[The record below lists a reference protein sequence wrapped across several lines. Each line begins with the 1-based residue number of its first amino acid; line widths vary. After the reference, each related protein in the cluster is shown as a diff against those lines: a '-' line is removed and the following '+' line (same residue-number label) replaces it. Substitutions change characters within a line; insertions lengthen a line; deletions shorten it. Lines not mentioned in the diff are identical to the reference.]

1 VWCYN
6 GGMNDLSP
14 FDDDEHEAKE
24 VIKLWLEGASEGDVA
39 KRLKLRVV
47 DVCRIL
53 DDVAARVL
61 SPASLKRQ
69 TARDI
74 LSLDK
79 LESDWLPS
87 AGTNIQAALLITKIK
102 EQRRIASGTHQ
113 PMRID
118 LTADV
123 RPAEV
128 GREKIVSLVD
138 RLLAADPVRKM
149 NGGEGYNDERDD
161 EDERLLALKSGE

>member
-1 VWCYN
+1 MA
-6 GGMNDLSP
+6 GMNDLSP
-14 FDDDEHEAKE
+14 FDYDDREAKA
-24 VIKLWLEGASEGDVA
+24 VIELWLSGVSEREVA
-39 KRLKLRVV
+39 QRLKLRVV

-53 DDVAARVL
+53 DDVSARVL

-123 RPAEV
+123 RPTEV
-128 GREKIVSLVD
+128 GREKIVGIVD
-138 RLLAADPVRKM
+138 QLLAADPRRKL
-149 NGGEGYNDERDD
+149 NGGAGYGDERDD
-161 EDERLLALKSGE
+161 EDERLLALKSAGSGE